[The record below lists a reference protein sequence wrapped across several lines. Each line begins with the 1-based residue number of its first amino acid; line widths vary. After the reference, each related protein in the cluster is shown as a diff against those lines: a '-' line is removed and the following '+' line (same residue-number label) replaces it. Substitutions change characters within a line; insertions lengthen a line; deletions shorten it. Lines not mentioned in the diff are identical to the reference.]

1 MVDVSAKSPSVREAT
16 AAGEIAMSIAT
27 ADLIKSGDA
36 KKETCWVLPVWLPS
50 SQPRVHT
57 C

>member
-16 AAGEIAMSIAT
+16 AAGEIAMSITT

-36 KKETCWVLPVWLPS
+36 KKVLNNFLIILL
-50 SQPRVHT
+50 
-57 C
+57 